1 MDTSYSECLMF
12 PIRKGKN
19 AVLRAGGFLFI
30 SKFILVMVGR
40 FKDNPFIE
48 EAEVKKKLQDCS
60 ELIKNEIRHM
70 CFSNP
75 PG

>member
-1 MDTSYSECLMF
+1 MF

-48 EAEVKKKLQDCS
+48 EAEVKKSYRTVLNSSKMKLGTCAS
-60 ELIKNEIRHM
+60 AT
-70 CFSNP
+70 
-75 PG
+75 